1 VDPQN
6 FDSIGATRGQA
17 QFQRTD
23 AVAELIIGAERAVLR
38 HWIET
43 SHAPRVC
50 SLVLGLIA
58 DVLDA
63 GCLADSDP
71 ADWHV
76 VRGCLD
82 EVEQHLRL
90 ARKRYRGA
98 RSYTGIEP

>member
-1 VDPQN
+1 MPRYS
-6 FDSIGATRGQA
+6 DSIDALVA
-17 QFQRTD
+17 QQEFQRTD

-38 HWIET
+38 HWIEM
-43 SHAPRVC
+43 SHTPRVC

-63 GCLADSDP
+63 ECLADSDP

-98 RSYTGIEP
+98 RSYTEIEP